1 MDCCG
6 RNFFL
11 SILLIALLPVSSIE
25 GRIQVPNLN
34 LISGHKD
41 ITLGQAVTSLKH
53 ISKAI
58 KPSFKRRYPNLVFNG
73 TPFTFKAWEQLA
85 NVDGWVCRSHADCSW
100 ISHELYCDTK
110 LFNVTEVK
118 ASWPWKSQLAGNCNC
133 PSGWS
138 FDEWTGD
145 CYNSDFPYWTIA
157 VVVVAVS
164 LIVILMVLIF
174 FKSVQ

>member
-1 MDCCG
+1 MDCAG
-6 RNFFL
+6 RNLFL
-11 SILLIALLPVSSIE
+11 SNLLIVLLLVSSNE

-34 LISGHKD
+34 LISGQKD
-41 ITLGQAVTSLKH
+41 ITLGQTITSMTH
-53 ISKAI
+53 ISRAI
-58 KPSFKRRYPNLVFNG
+58 EPSFQRRYPNLVFNG
-73 TPFTFKAWEQLA
+73 TPFTFVVWEQLA

-118 ASWPWKSQLAGNCNC
+118 ASWPWKSQLRGNCNC

-157 VVVVAVS
+157 AVVVAIS
-164 LIVILMVLIF
+164 LIVILIILIF
-174 FKSVQ
+174 FKSFQ